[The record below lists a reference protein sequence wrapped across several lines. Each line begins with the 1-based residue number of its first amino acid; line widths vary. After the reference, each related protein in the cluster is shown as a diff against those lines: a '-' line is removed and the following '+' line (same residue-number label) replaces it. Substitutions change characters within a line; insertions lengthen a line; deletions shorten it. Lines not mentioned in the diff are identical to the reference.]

1 MLRNVTQ
8 AQMTYFQGQ
17 ENFDK
22 VDFTKYYGYTVGHET
37 TEVSGGYCGVMTTGV
52 MEDCVAYDLISAEGI
67 QQAGGF
73 AGTVKGG
80 QIWGEADSADFAEPS
95 SQLVQTYSQPS
106 QHCFTKNLRSVTAS
120 GVLSDAGGF
129 AGYMGAES
137 VAALG
142 GLGLLGKLVELPTNF
157 ISLISA
163 TVPTVY
169 YADVSAV
176 DSWGFSVNGNGGR
189 SAGGFAGLLQAGVV
203 RFCTAEELALVSGK
217 NYAGG
222 FVARMGKSSIL
233 KADDVATTSE
243 LGILGDL
250 LTLSLSVSD
259 VFGSHIEDSSLTGTE
274 GATPC
279 WPGGATTRLPAAL

>member
-52 MEDCVAYDLISAEGI
+52 MKDCVAYDLISAEGI
-67 QQAGGF
+67 QQ
-73 AGTVKGG
+73 
-80 QIWGEADSADFAEPS
+80 
-95 SQLVQTYSQPS
+95 
-106 QHCFTKNLRSVTAS
+106 
-120 GVLSDAGGF
+120 
-129 AGYMGAES
+129 
-137 VAALG
+137 
-142 GLGLLGKLVELPTNF
+142 
-157 ISLISA
+157 
-163 TVPTVY
+163 
-169 YADVSAV
+169 
-176 DSWGFSVNGNGGR
+176 
-189 SAGGFAGLLQAGVV
+189 
-203 RFCTAEELALVSGK
+203 
-217 NYAGG
+217 AGG

>member
-73 AGTVKGG
+73 V
-80 QIWGEADSADFAEPS
+80 
-95 SQLVQTYSQPS
+95 
-106 QHCFTKNLRSVTAS
+106 
-120 GVLSDAGGF
+120 
-129 AGYMGAES
+129 
-137 VAALG
+137 
-142 GLGLLGKLVELPTNF
+142 
-157 ISLISA
+157 
-163 TVPTVY
+163 
-169 YADVSAV
+169 
-176 DSWGFSVNGNGGR
+176 
-189 SAGGFAGLLQAGVV
+189 GLLQAGVV

-279 WPGGATTRLPAAL
+279 WPGGLPRDCRRLCRLRRCVQDRALRC